1 MGLFNMNSGD
11 LAKAIGQ
18 ALIYLIAS
26 GTIIEISPIKFNP
39 ITMILKWMG
48 DKMNSGLKTELDALK
63 KAQEEQKKDFQDF
76 KVAQYRYEIFQ
87 FESEIRDNNDRHT
100 EEQYN
105 HILEQCKKYEA
116 YCVDND
122 IPNGKAEMAI
132 KHIRDVCYDHLKH
145 DSFEKK

>member
-145 DSFEKK
+145 DSFEK

>member
-1 MGLFNMNSGD
+1 MDLFNMDSGD
-11 LAKAIGQ
+11 LAKTIGQ
-18 ALIYLIAS
+18 TLIYLIAS

-145 DSFEKK
+145 DSFEK

>member
-1 MGLFNMNSGD
+1 MGLFNMDSNE
-11 LAKAIGQ
+11 LARVIGQ

-26 GTIIEISPIKFNP
+26 GALIEISPIKFNP
-39 ITMILKWMG
+39 ITMVLKWMG

-63 KAQEEQKKDFQDF
+63 KAQDEQKKDFQDF

-105 HILEQCKKYEA
+105 HILEQCKKYET

-145 DSFEKK
+145 DSFEK

>member
-1 MGLFNMNSGD
+1 MGLFNMDSGD
-11 LAKAIGQ
+11 LTKAIGQ

-145 DSFEKK
+145 DSFEK

>member
-1 MGLFNMNSGD
+1 MGLFNMDSGD

-39 ITMILKWMG
+39 ITMILKGMG

-145 DSFEKK
+145 DSFEK